1 MQDLLVI
8 TSRHVGVL
16 LEQSLDHVVRDIL
29 EATLSVKQHKV
40 VYFASH
46 FNKVKY
52 LSSWRGSVYKLVWSE
67 YLIYLSLYY
76 AISLAY
82 RHGMSEE
89 QMRALEQV
97 SMFCEEHSSLIPLT
111 FVLAFYVSHVVS
123 RWWAQWNAIPWPDSL
138 AMMVNTYCPGTVFL
152 TNLWLK

>member
-1 MQDLLVI
+1 MSVSYSSKVSTTSLGTFLKLLI
-8 TSRHVGVL
+8 
-16 LEQSLDHVVRDIL
+16 
-29 EATLSVKQHKV
+29 A
-40 VYFASH
+40 
-46 FNKVKY
+46 
-52 LSSWRGSVYKLVWSE
+52 WRGSVYKLVWSE

-76 AISLAY
+76 VISLVY

-97 SMFCEEHSSLIPLT
+97 STFCEEHSSFIPLT

-138 AMMVNTYCPGTVFL
+138 AMVVNTYCPGTVFL
-152 TNLWLK
+152 INL